1 MVNTPSY
8 HAWMVWDTLHIDGPK
23 ENDYRA
29 YVGQVFVHKERKCA
43 PDTQHMQHIF
53 EFIII
58 TIWVYWIYDDI

>member
-1 MVNTPSY
+1 
-8 HAWMVWDTLHIDGPK
+8 MVWDTLHIDGPK

-43 PDTQHMQHIF
+43 PDTQHIY